1 MLFFS
6 TPIQTLYFYFP
17 VSSQP
22 QLWAPFLCPKA
33 VCSKLMRDSTVHL
46 TVFLISFDPTE
57 VDRCQKKKL
66 WQNMPQTT
74 ATEHEITHSVWS
86 SKFSQPPSSASI
98 RLCKYKV
105 RKKTQQISKF
115 TYLTLLGHAIK
126 VMMLSRYISIILK
139 QWIALKAHSD
149 WLVKLQITFAIYLRA
164 TWEKIASQF
173 ASVASEEIIQ
183 INYLWCLLS
192 YCFN

>member
-1 MLFFS
+1 
-6 TPIQTLYFYFP
+6 
-17 VSSQP
+17 
-22 QLWAPFLCPKA
+22 
-33 VCSKLMRDSTVHL
+33 
-46 TVFLISFDPTE
+46 
-57 VDRCQKKKL
+57 
-66 WQNMPQTT
+66 
-74 ATEHEITHSVWS
+74 
-86 SKFSQPPSSASI
+86 
-98 RLCKYKV
+98 
-105 RKKTQQISKF
+105 
-115 TYLTLLGHAIK
+115 
-126 VMMLSRYISIILK
+126 MMLSRYISITLK